1 MEWMKLKLHW
11 QIIIAMIAAWMFAL
25 ILGERSGFV
34 EPLGTLFIRLLKM
47 IIVPLVILSITTS
60 VASIGDP
67 KSLGR
72 LGIKTFVYYICSSLL
87 AILIGVGLVNSIQPG
102 QGVELGE
109 GPAVSSESL
118 KKPASATDLILRI
131 IPTNPVAAAADGDML
146 GLIFFSILFGFALT
160 QVSQNIRDKILP
172 LIEAGFEVIM
182 RLTHIIIKFAPVG
195 VFGLIVTMVNQNMG
209 AGFFKAVGLY
219 MVTIAVGLS
228 LHLFIVLPLILY
240 LFTGRN
246 PVDQFT
252 HMVSALATVFATSSS
267 LAALPVTMECVEKNI
282 GVSPKVANFVLP
294 LGATVNMDGTALFEC
309 VGVLFIAQVM
319 GVGLGVDQQILVVLT
334 ALLGSIGTAAIPSA
348 GLVMIFV
355 LLDIVGLQ
363 GELIPMIVGTM
374 LAVDRPLDMYRGIIN
389 IFSDSVGAVVI
400 AHSEGEPIQSAI
412 NK

>member
-1 MEWMKLKLHW
+1 MKLHW

-109 GPAVSSESL
+109 GPALSSESL

-131 IPTNPVAAAADGDML
+131 IPTNPVAAAAEGDML

-160 QVSQNIRDKILP
+160 QVSQSIRDKILP

-240 LFTGRN
+240 LFTRRN

>member
-1 MEWMKLKLHW
+1 MKLKLHW
-11 QIIIAMIAAWMFAL
+11 QIIIAMIAAWVFAL
-25 ILGERSGFV
+25 ILGDRSGFV

-131 IPTNPVAAAADGDML
+131 IPINPVAAAAEGDML

-160 QVSQNIRDKILP
+160 QVSQSIRDRMLP

-319 GVGLGVDQQILVVLT
+319 GVGLGVDQQIIVVLI

>member
-1 MEWMKLKLHW
+1 M
-11 QIIIAMIAAWMFAL
+11 
-25 ILGERSGFV
+25 
-34 EPLGTLFIRLLKM
+34 
-47 IIVPLVILSITTS
+47 
-60 VASIGDP
+60 
-67 KSLGR
+67 
-72 LGIKTFVYYICSSLL
+72 
-87 AILIGVGLVNSIQPG
+87 
-102 QGVELGE
+102 
-109 GPAVSSESL
+109 
-118 KKPASATDLILRI
+118 
-131 IPTNPVAAAADGDML
+131 
-146 GLIFFSILFGFALT
+146 T
-160 QVSQNIRDKILP
+160 QVSQSIRDKILP

-240 LFTGRN
+240 LFTRRN

-294 LGATVNMDGTALFEC
+294 LGATVNMDGAALFEC

-319 GVGLGVDQQILVVLT
+319 GVELGVDQQILVVLT

>member
-1 MEWMKLKLHW
+1 MKLKLHW
-11 QIIIAMIAAWMFAL
+11 QIIIAMVAAWMFAV
-25 ILGERSGFV
+25 ILGERSDFV

-47 IIVPLVILSITTS
+47 IIVPLIILSITTS

-72 LGIKTFVYYICSSLL
+72 LSIKTFAYYICSSLL

-109 GPAVSSESL
+109 GPALSPESL

-131 IPTNPVAAAADGDML
+131 IPTNPVAAAAEGDML

-160 QVSQNIRDKILP
+160 QVSQSIRDKVLP

-182 RLTHIIIKFAPVG
+182 RLTHIIIKFAPLR
-195 VFGLIVTMVNQNMG
+195 VFGLIVAMVNQNMG

-240 LFTGRN
+240 LFTRRN
-246 PVDQFT
+246 PADQFA
-252 HMVSALATVFATSSS
+252 HMASALATVFATSSS
-267 LAALPVTMECVEKNI
+267 LATLPVTMKCVQENI

-363 GELIPMIVGTM
+363 GELIPMIVGVM

>member
-1 MEWMKLKLHW
+1 MKLKLHW

-34 EPLGTLFIRLLKM
+34 EPFGTLFIRLLKM

-131 IPTNPVAAAADGDML
+131 IPTNPVAAAAEGDML

-160 QVSQNIRDKILP
+160 QVSQSIRDKILP

-240 LFTGRN
+240 LFTRRN

-282 GVSPKVANFVLP
+282 SISPKVANFVLP
-294 LGATVNMDGTALFEC
+294 LGATVNMDGAALFEC

-319 GVGLGVDQQILVVLT
+319 GVELGVDQQILVVLT

>member
-1 MEWMKLKLHW
+1 MKLKLHW
-11 QIIIAMIAAWMFAL
+11 QIIIAMIAAWMFAV
-25 ILGERSGFV
+25 IFGERSGFV

-109 GPAVSSESL
+109 SSALSPESL
-118 KKPASATDLILRI
+118 KKPSSATDLILRI
-131 IPTNPVAAAADGDML
+131 IPINPVAAAAEGDML

-160 QVSQNIRDKILP
+160 QVSQSIRDRILP
-172 LIEAGFEVIM
+172 FIEAGFEVIM

-209 AGFFKAVGLY
+209 AEFFKAVGLY
-219 MVTIAVGLS
+219 MVTIAVGLT

-240 LFTGRN
+240 LFTRRN

-252 HMVSALATVFATSSS
+252 HMASALATVFATSSS
-267 LAALPVTMECVEKNI
+267 LATLPVTMECVEKNI

-319 GVGLGVDQQILVVLT
+319 GVGLGVDQQIIVVLT